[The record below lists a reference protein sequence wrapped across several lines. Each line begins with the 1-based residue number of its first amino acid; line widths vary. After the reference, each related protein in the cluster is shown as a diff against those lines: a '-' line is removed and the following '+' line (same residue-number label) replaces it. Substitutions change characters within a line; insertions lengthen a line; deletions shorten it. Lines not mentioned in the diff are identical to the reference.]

1 MTATTGRER
10 VLAAIAATEKIM
22 GSIRSAARRM
32 ERMESDVMP
41 NAEGVLIDPQDIA
54 AYCETVAD
62 DLTNAA
68 KVIRTTS
75 WPLEGDYYDDCSV
88 DIPA

>member
-1 MTATTGRER
+1 MATNGRER

-32 ERMESDVMP
+32 ERLEADVMP
-41 NAEGVLIDPQDIA
+41 NAEGVLTDPQEIA
-54 AYCETVAD
+54 AYCETVAG
-62 DLTNAA
+62 DLTQAA
-68 KVIRTTS
+68 KLIRGTR
-75 WPLEGDYYDDCSV
+75 WPLESDYYGEGGV